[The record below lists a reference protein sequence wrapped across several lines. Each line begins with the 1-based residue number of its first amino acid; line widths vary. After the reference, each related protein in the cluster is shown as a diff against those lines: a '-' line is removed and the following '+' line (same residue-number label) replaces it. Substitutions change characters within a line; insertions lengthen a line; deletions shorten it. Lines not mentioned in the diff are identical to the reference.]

1 MRDLS
6 LPSLLLA
13 AGVILTLALL
23 WVAVGNYQGAKPI
36 AEQNLTGIA
45 LSLAEAIE
53 TIATRDP
60 SLESL
65 AAFRTT
71 DISYFAVI
79 DRDGRQIFH
88 TNPDLIGIPV
98 SDRRYQ
104 EVYAG
109 SGVQEERIRLVS
121 GEEVF
126 ELNTP
131 LHLQNRIYALR
142 LALHTYRA
150 DSVVRRAS
158 IGLLMIATLLLTAWV
173 MGIFL
178 YRYARREERHREEM
192 ARREQMAQLGEL
204 GAVLAHEIRNPLA
217 GIKGYSQL
225 LHEQVQGSAHAGFL
239 EMIVTETL
247 RLEELVNALMS
258 YARQEQVPPE
268 PLDLSALLEHSLTLI
283 RPEADA
289 CRVALRPVIPAG
301 IGIVGSRNGLEQVML
316 NILKNALQAMPDG
329 GDLRVVALRSPK
341 VATVTVTDTG
351 PGIPTEDRERIFKPF
366 HTTKPRGTGLG
377 LAVCRKIVEEH
388 GGTITVGGEPG
399 NGAVFTITLPLYRK
413 G

>member
-341 VATVTVTDTG
+341 VVTVTVTDTG
-351 PGIPTEDRERIFKPF
+351 PGIPIEDRERIFKPF